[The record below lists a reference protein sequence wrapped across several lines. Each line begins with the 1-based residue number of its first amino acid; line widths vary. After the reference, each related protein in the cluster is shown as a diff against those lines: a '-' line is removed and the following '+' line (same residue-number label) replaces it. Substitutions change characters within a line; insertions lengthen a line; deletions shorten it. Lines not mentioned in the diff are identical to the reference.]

1 MSLVFRFAARSDAG
15 AVRPKNDDSGYA
27 GRYFAVVADGMGGHA
42 GGDVASASTVLD
54 LAHLDTH
61 GFADP
66 DTVLPDEIQTANA
79 FLSKLVGENPKL
91 AGMGTTITSLLVT
104 GDRLQFAHIGDS
116 RAYRLKKGRF
126 RQVSKDH
133 TFVQRLVDEGRLNPD
148 EAEFHPH
155 KNVLMRVLGD
165 VDASPELDITSFP
178 LEAGERWLLCSDG
191 LNAVVSDR
199 LIEQKLRSPQSLES
213 IVEELVDL
221 TIEGGAPDNVTVL
234 CVEVVEAGEGDL
246 TPSRGL
252 PLSRRAVAAAG
263 RAPGEEEADVGLAS
277 SGLDDMD
284 DAHDAD
290 DVDDDAARPAAES
303 TAAGGDEAGGEA
315 GSETMELVPVVNAGA
330 LAGHA
335 PDADDE
341 LSPLSAAMLDQS
353 HRARPHLLVGAA
365 AQATE
370 TGMIPVVPR
379 NVDEHPMAVL
389 LNGQP
394 LIPVRHTYS
403 EMLDEHRTGAGSR
416 AAAEGGSGAGA
427 GAGAGAESDAG
438 SDDDGDVASDA
449 SSDDSDGASV
459 GAAAPAR
466 ESSPDA
472 GETTGADERSA
483 ERRPD
488 DADRIDD
495 LDDLDEEEMAL
506 AAGATTQRRR
516 RAWFLPTFVT
526 LLTLLLAA
534 VLFLGYVWT
543 QTQYY
548 VGEEDGEVAVFN
560 GVSQSL
566 GPIRLSEADE
576 HVDIAVDDLS
586 PYHQERVR
594 RGIPADDR
602 RHAES
607 IVTQLRGTLPEDA
620 PGADDPDRRQ
630 DGDRDAGES
639 DSGGADGSDSPQPSE
654 ESTRGASGSTSD
666 SQDGRTSAQGA
677 DSRDGGDQ
685 G

>member
-263 RAPGEEEADVGLAS
+263 RSPGDEEADVGLAR
-277 SGLDDMD
+277 SGLDDA
-284 DAHDAD
+284 AHPVAEPSEPSESAEPAESAAAAD
-290 DVDDDAARPAAES
+290 DE
-303 TAAGGDEAGGEA
+303 TGGEA
-315 GSETMELVPVVNAGA
+315 SSETMELVPVVNAGA

-403 EMLDEHRTGAGSR
+403 EMLDEHRTGAG
-416 AAAEGGSGAGA
+416 AQAGAEGESGAGA
-427 GAGAGAESDAG
+427 GEEGASGDGAADAPA
-438 SDDDGDVASDA
+438 DASDA
-449 SSDDSDGASV
+449 
-459 GAAAPAR
+459 AAAGATAT
-466 ESSPDA
+466 A
-472 GETTGADERSA
+472 GEHSPGTGETSGADERGA
-483 ERRPD
+483 ESRHD
-488 DADRIDD
+488 DADRHDD
-495 LDDLDEEEMAL
+495 LDSLDSLDSLDEEEIAL

-526 LLTLLLAA
+526 LLALLLAA

-548 VGEEDGEVAVFN
+548 IGEEDGEVAVFN

-607 IVTQLRGTLPEDA
+607 IVAQLRGTLPEDA
-620 PGADDPDRRQ
+620 PGAEDPDRGQ
-630 DGDRDAGES
+630 DGDRDAEDS
-639 DSGGADGSDSPQPSE
+639 ESGGADGTDGSDSPSE
-654 ESTRGASGSTSD
+654 ESTGDGSASPSET
-666 SQDGRTSAQGA
+666 QDGQTSAQGA
-677 DSRDGGDQ
+677 DSRDGGDH

>member
-1 MSLVFRFAARSDAG
+1 MSLVFRYAARSDAG

-133 TFVQRLVDEGRLNPD
+133 TFVQRLVDEGRLTPD

-263 RAPGEEEADVGLAS
+263 RSPGEEETDVGLAS
-277 SGLDDMD
+277 SGLDDA
-284 DAHDAD
+284 AHPVAEPAESAD
-290 DVDDDAARPAAES
+290 SAESAAVDDE
-303 TAAGGDEAGGEA
+303 TGGEA
-315 GSETMELVPVVNAGA
+315 SSETMELVPVVNAGA

-403 EMLDEHRTGAGSR
+403 EMLDEHRTGAG
-416 AAAEGGSGAGA
+416 AQAGTEGESGAGA
-427 GAGAGAESDAG
+427 GEEGASGDSAAAADAPADASDAAAAGPTATAGEPSPGTGETSDADERGAES
-438 SDDDGDVASDA
+438 
-449 SSDDSDGASV
+449 
-459 GAAAPAR
+459 
-466 ESSPDA
+466 
-472 GETTGADERSA
+472 
-483 ERRPD
+483 RRD
-488 DADRIDD
+488 DADRHDD
-495 LDDLDEEEMAL
+495 LDSLDSLDEEEMAL

-526 LLTLLLAA
+526 LLALLLAA

-566 GPIRLSEADE
+566 GPIRLSETDE

-607 IVTQLRGTLPEDA
+607 IVAQLRGTLPEDA
-620 PGADDPDRRQ
+620 SGAEDPDQGQ
-630 DGDRDAGES
+630 DGDQDAGES
-639 DSGGADGSDSPQPSE
+639 DSGDSNGSDGSGSPSGESTVDGSASPSE
-654 ESTRGASGSTSD
+654 T
-666 SQDGRTSAQGA
+666 QDGQTSAQGA